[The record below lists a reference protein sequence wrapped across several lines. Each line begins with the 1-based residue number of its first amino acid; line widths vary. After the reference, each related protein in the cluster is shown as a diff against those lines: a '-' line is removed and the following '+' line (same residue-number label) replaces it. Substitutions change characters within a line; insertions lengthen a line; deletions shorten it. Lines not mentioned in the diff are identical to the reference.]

1 MNPMIQVIVAGG
13 AKLYREAIAAALR
26 SNADFT
32 VSTAASPG
40 KIVLPLPADTVVVQL
55 CSPGADGMDPREQK
69 CIPVGGSRC
78 LLISCTLPRHEALH
92 LLRQEIG
99 GIFWLENSLSDLS
112 KAIHVIASGG
122 KWLDGEYIQILVAA
136 LNGADKGSGFSA
148 RERDVLGFVA
158 DGMTNKEIAT
168 RLGISESAVKAT
180 LQRLFQKAGVRT
192 RSQLV
197 RTVLE
202 WRLGSP

>member
-1 MNPMIQVIVAGG
+1 MSLLVSQISVQRNRAAG
-13 AKLYREAIAAALR
+13 
-26 SNADFT
+26 D
-32 VSTAASPG
+32 
-40 KIVLPLPADTVVVQL
+40 
-55 CSPGADGMDPREQK
+55 
-69 CIPVGGSRC
+69 
-78 LLISCTLPRHEALH
+78 
-92 LLRQEIG
+92 
-99 GIFWLENSLSDLS
+99 
-112 KAIHVIASGG
+112 
-122 KWLDGEYIQILVAA
+122 EYIQILVAA

-158 DGMTNKEIAT
+158 DGMTNKEIAK

-197 RTVLE
+197 RTALE